1 MKKFE
6 QNEIYNKK
14 HKNEHTTFIYLFKQ
28 PYFSQNFE
36 GICVNINIIN
46 LQGILE
52 YYESKRHNLHYLKR
66 IRQ

>member
-36 GICVNINIIN
+36 GNMCKYKHHKFTRDIGV
-46 LQGILE
+46 L
-52 YYESKRHNLHYLKR
+52 
-66 IRQ
+66 